1 MADEQLG
8 PADFAR
14 VDESPDTSFSA
25 TPRMVAHIDDQARV
39 ALATYFADHLPRN
52 RRILDLMS
60 SCVSHL
66 PCEAHYGL
74 VGGLG
79 LNAAELAANPQLDF
93 ALVQDLNAVVGLPF
107 RDASFDACVLSV
119 SVQYLTSPIGT
130 FSEIARILAPGA
142 TCHVS
147 FSNRMFPTKAVSVW
161 HRLDSRDHAR
171 LIGYYFVEAGLFD
184 EPRLADI
191 SPAPGQSDPMFVVAA
206 NRRSGP

>member
-14 VDESPDTSFSA
+14 VDESPDTTFYA
-25 TPRMVAHIDDQARV
+25 MPRMVAHIDDPARA
-39 ALATYFADHLPRN
+39 ALAAYFADYLPREGK
-52 RRILDLMS
+52 IFDFMS

-66 PCEAHYGL
+66 PDEVRYGL
-74 VGGLG
+74 VVGMG
-79 LNAAELAANPQLDF
+79 LNAAELAANPQLAV
-93 ALVQDLNAVVGLPF
+93 ALVQDINAVVGLPF

-119 SVQYLTSPIGT
+119 SVQYLTHPIET
-130 FSEIARILAPGA
+130 FAEIARILVPGGA
-142 TCHVS
+142 CHVS